1 MTAPSQVLKI
11 RRPDDW
17 HLHLRD
23 GDMLKTV
30 VPYTSEIY
38 GRAIVMPNLAPPV
51 TTVEAAVAYRQR
63 ILDAVPAGHNFTP
76 LMTCYLTDSL
86 DPNELERGF
95 NEGVFT
101 AAKLYPANATTN
113 SSHGVTSIDAIMPV
127 LERMEKIGMPL
138 LVHGEVT
145 HADIDI
151 FDREA
156 RFIESVM
163 EPLRQRLTALKVVF
177 EHITTKDAA
186 DYVRDGNERLAA
198 TITPQHLMFNRNHM
212 LVGGVRPHLYCLPIL
227 KRNIHQQA
235 LRELVASG
243 LIEYSS
249 VRILRH
255 MHVIAKRAVAAARA
269 ASTPQPR
276 WAVTLP
282 SLKR

>member
-1 MTAPSQVLKI
+1 MTAPSCVLKI

-63 ILDAVPAGHNFTP
+63 ILDAVPAGHDFTP

-113 SSHGVTSIDAIMPV
+113 SSHGVTSVDAIMPV
-127 LERMEKIGMPL
+127 LERMEK
-138 LVHGEVT
+138 
-145 HADIDI
+145 
-151 FDREA
+151 
-156 RFIESVM
+156 SVCHYWCM
-163 EPLRQRLTALKVVF
+163 VK
-177 EHITTKDAA
+177 
-186 DYVRDGNERLAA
+186 
-198 TITPQHLMFNRNHM
+198 
-212 LVGGVRPHLYCLPIL
+212 
-227 KRNIHQQA
+227 
-235 LRELVASG
+235 
-243 LIEYSS
+243 
-249 VRILRH
+249 
-255 MHVIAKRAVAAARA
+255 
-269 ASTPQPR
+269 
-276 WAVTLP
+276 
-282 SLKR
+282 